1 MIKLNKSINQS
12 KKSCLRIPGLYHYS
26 HSFSG
31 VRVAQSL
38 VFCIVFLRSS
48 FVCVLFLFTIVFWL
62 TFFNLQILQTFHIVL
77 QKFTNSTCF
86 YYRIELHLLALYTK
100 LHFCHIFTQN
110 IHILIQFPHSP
121 QNYICKHFTQNYTF
135 VTFLHKIYIFEFEF
149 IIWISNKQLYLS

>member
-62 TFFNLQILQTFHIVL
+62 TFFNLQILITPLVSSNFSYSVTKIYKFYMFLL
-77 QKFTNSTCF
+77 QNWITSVSTLHKITLLSHF
-86 YYRIELHLLALYTK
+86 YTKYTYLDSIPPLPPELHL
-100 LHFCHIFTQN
+100 
-110 IHILIQFPHSP
+110 
-121 QNYICKHFTQNYTF
+121 
-135 VTFLHKIYIFEFEF
+135 
-149 IIWISNKQLYLS
+149 